1 MINDNCP
8 HGSHGKPWGID
19 SHEKLTNDNS
29 DIDFSDHPKLEI
41 P

>member
-29 DIDFSDHPKLEI
+29 DIDFSDHPKL
-41 P
+41 